1 MSSEQNLRGAAWMTL
16 GMLGYVV
23 NDAFVKKTVEDL
35 DLFQTIFIRGLILVA
50 LLTLLARARGD
61 HHRLRMLRD
70 RRVGARIA
78 IEAIGTCFFLL
89 ALSNLALADMTAVL
103 QLVPL
108 AVTFAAARLLR
119 EQVDWIRVATVLAG
133 FVGVLFVVR
142 PGSEG
147 SSPWFLAAFAVV
159 VLVTIRELVTKK
171 ISAEIPSLV
180 IALGTGLVITVMGGV
195 VSIFEGWGSIEAEH
209 LLLLAAAA
217 GFLSVG
223 YVASVNAVRV
233 GDMSFT
239 ASFRYSILLFAIVL
253 QIIVFGEVPD
263 AMSLI
268 GSGIVGATGLFSL
281 HRERA
286 VLATVRRG

>member
-1 MSSEQNLRGAAWMTL
+1 MSNEENLRGAAWMTL

-23 NDAFVKKTVEDL
+23 NDAFVKKAVEDL
-35 DLFQTIFIRGLILVA
+35 ALFQTIFIRGLMIVA
-50 LLTLLARARGD
+50 LISLIARVKGD
-61 HHRLRMLRD
+61 HRRIGMLRD
-70 RRVGARIA
+70 RHVGARVG

-89 ALSNLALADMTAVL
+89 GLSNLPLADMTAVL

-171 ISAEIPSLV
+171 ISTEIPSLV
-180 IALGTGLVITVMGGV
+180 IALGTGLVVTAMGGV
-195 VSIFEGWGSIEAEH
+195 VSIFEGWESIEGKH
-209 LLLLAAAA
+209 LIYLATAS

-223 YVASVNAVRV
+223 YTASVNAVRV
-233 GDMSFT
+233 GEMSFT
-239 ASFRYSILLFAIVL
+239 APFRYSILLFAIIL
-253 QIIVFGEVPD
+253 QIVVFGDVPD
-263 AMSLI
+263 APSLI
-268 GSGIVGATGLFSL
+268 GSGIVGAAGLFSL
-281 HRERA
+281 TRERA

>member
-1 MSSEQNLRGAAWMTL
+1 MML

-23 NDAFVKKTVEDL
+23 NDAFVKKAVEDL
-35 DLFQTIFIRGLILVA
+35 ALFQTIFIRGLMIVA
-50 LLTLLARARGD
+50 LISLIARVKGD
-61 HHRLRMLRD
+61 HRRIGMLRD
-70 RRVGARIA
+70 RHVGARVG

-89 ALSNLALADMTAVL
+89 GLSNLPLADMTAVL

-171 ISAEIPSLV
+171 ISTEIPSLV
-180 IALGTGLVITVMGGV
+180 IALGTGLVVTAMGGV
-195 VSIFEGWGSIEAEH
+195 VSIFEGWESIEGKH
-209 LLLLAAAA
+209 LIYLATAS

-223 YVASVNAVRV
+223 YTASVNAVRV
-233 GDMSFT
+233 GEMSFT
-239 ASFRYSILLFAIVL
+239 APFRYSILLFAIIL
-253 QIIVFGEVPD
+253 QIVVFGDVPD
-263 AMSLI
+263 APRLI
-268 GSGIVGATGLFSL
+268 GSGIVGAAGLFSL
-281 HRERA
+281 TRERA

>member
-1 MSSEQNLRGAAWMTL
+1 MTL
-16 GMLGYVV
+16 AMLGYVV
-23 NDAFVKKTVEDL
+23 NDALVKKAVEDL
-35 DLFQTIFIRGLILVA
+35 ALFQTIFIRGLMLVA
-50 LLTLLARARGD
+50 LISLIARVKGD
-61 HHRLRMLRD
+61 HQRMGMLRN
-70 RRVGARIA
+70 RRVRTRIG

-89 ALSNLALADMTAVL
+89 GLSNLPLAEMTAVL

-119 EQVDWIRVATVLAG
+119 EQVDWIRVTTVLAG
-133 FVGVLFVVR
+133 LVGVLFVIR

-171 ISAEIPSLV
+171 ISPEIPSLV
-180 IALGTGLVITVMGGV
+180 IALGTGLVITAMGGV
-195 VSIFEGWGSIEAEH
+195 VSIFEGWESIETKH
-209 LLLLAAAA
+209 LIYLMTAA

-223 YVASVNAVRV
+223 YIASGKAERI

-239 ASFRYSILLFAIVL
+239 APVRYSLRLFAIIL
-253 QIIVFGEVPD
+253 QIIVFGDVPD
-263 AMSLI
+263 ALSLI
-268 GSGIVGATGLFSL
+268 GSGIVGAAGLFSL
-281 HRERA
+281 TRERA